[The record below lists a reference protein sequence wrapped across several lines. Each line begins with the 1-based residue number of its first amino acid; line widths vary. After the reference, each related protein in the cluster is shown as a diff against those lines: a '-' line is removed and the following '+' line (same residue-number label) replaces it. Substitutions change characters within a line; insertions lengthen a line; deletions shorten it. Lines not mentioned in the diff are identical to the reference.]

1 MTQMALG
8 FTPPKPPD
16 DITRNYHGGNP
27 ESEAANLRTN
37 KSRDRAAIIAE
48 VASRGDRGATC
59 SEIELAT
66 GLSHQTASARCSELK
81 RDGVLVVS
89 GERRPTQTGSMAAVL
104 IIKNTD

>member
-8 FTPPKPPD
+8 FSPPKPPD
-16 DITRNYHGGNP
+16 DITRNYHCGNP
-27 ESEAANLRTN
+27 ESEAANLRTM
-37 KSRDRAAIIAE
+37 KARDRARIIAH
-48 VASRGDRGATC
+48 VILCGAGGATC

-81 RDGVLVVS
+81 RDGVLVAS

-104 IIKNTD
+104 VIKNTD